1 MSMRLELSRRAQT
14 DLDDIR
20 DYSVEHFGL
29 ARAIRYLDAVEAG
42 FRRIV
47 DHPKIGELR
56 QDLTDTVRSLP
67 VGEHRVYYWVGSD
80 TILILRVLHKAMDTA
95 QHL

>member
-1 MSMRLELSRRAQT
+1 MRLELSRRAQT

-20 DYSVEHFGL
+20 DYSVAHFGL

-47 DHPKIGELR
+47 DHPKIGESRL
-56 QDLTDTVRSLP
+56 DLADTARSLAI
-67 VGEHRVYYWVGSD
+67 GEHRVYYWVGSD
-80 TILILRVLHKAMDTA
+80 TILILRVLHKAMDA
-95 QHL
+95 VWHL